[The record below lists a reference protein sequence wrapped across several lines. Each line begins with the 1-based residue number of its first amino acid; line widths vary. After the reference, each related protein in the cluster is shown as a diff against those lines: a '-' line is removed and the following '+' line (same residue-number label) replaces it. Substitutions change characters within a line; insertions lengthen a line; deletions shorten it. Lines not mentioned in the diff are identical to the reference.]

1 MLYESKV
8 KCARVQEQDGTVK
21 MVTEVYMVD
30 ALSFAEAEARI
41 TGEVEPCCNGEFDV
55 VALKRS
61 NIKELCK
68 SQADGDDK
76 WFNCKLEMLTIDE
89 QAGKEKK
96 CNYNI
101 LVQASNIEEAK
112 RYLEKHMQG
121 TMADWELKS
130 ITETKILEVYAS
142 NGSNN

>member
-21 MVTEVYMVD
+21 METEVYMVD
-30 ALSFAEAEARI
+30 AFTFAEAEARI

-61 NIKELCK
+61 NIKEICEGEGL
-68 SQADGDDK
+68 SDGK
-76 WFNCKLEMLTIDE
+76 WFNCKLELVTLDE
-89 QAGKEKK
+89 QAGKERKSS
-96 CNYNI
+96 YNI
-101 LVQASNIEEAK
+101 LVLAGNIAEAK
-112 RYLEKHMQG
+112 NYLEQHMQG
-121 TMADWELKS
+121 TVTDWELKS

-142 NGSNN
+142 KNINR